1 MEFNTVT
8 FQSAN
13 NGARMPGEVLTVR
26 EAARRAGV
34 TQTAIVRWIR
44 NGYLSATPSPNGWQI
59 PADQLDQAQAAAND
73 ARGTGPVPRRMT
85 PSLVPAPTPIRRSIE
100 QRASVASSEDI
111 GEQIVAPLAELIRDQ
126 IEVVHDQAEVIGW
139 LQAERERLTAELEY
153 LQRSRA
159 TGQPLSTAF
168 VSQRTE
174 AHQLYDEVL
183 SLLWKKDDEP
193 NGEDTLELEEPAPAI
208 SHERDDWLAAE
219 LFSTTETD
227 TEVEPTAVAGI
238 PEEPAPEVEAAEEV
252 PVEDELPA
260 LQLEDYADPSW
271 FFGIPNE
278 RYGPDEATRPR
289 PTLQPITPRTSQ
301 MLGSTSGDDDDLV
314 LHQMIDETER
324 KIAELW
330 RAQEELRVTSPRA
343 NEMTLS
349 AAQRASTGWRRF
361 LPLRRG

>member
-13 NGARMPGEVLTVR
+13 GSRASGEVLTVL
-26 EAARRAGV
+26 EASRRAEV

-59 PADQLDQAQAAAND
+59 PADQLAQAQAAAND
-73 ARGTGPVPRRMT
+73 ARGTGPVPRRTT
-85 PSLVPAPTPIRRSIE
+85 PSLTPAPMPIRRSIE
-100 QRASVASSEDI
+100 QRATVAPAEEI
-111 GEQIVAPLAELIRDQ
+111 GEQIVAPLTELIRDQ

-139 LQAERERLTAELEY
+139 LQAERERLTAELDY

-159 TGQPLSTAF
+159 TGQPLSNTF

-183 SLLWKKDDEP
+183 SLLWKEDGELT
-193 NGEDTLELEEPAPAI
+193 GEDTLALEAPAPPVAPD
-208 SHERDDWLAAE
+208 RDDWLAAE
-219 LFSTTETD
+219 LFATD
-227 TEVEPTAVAGI
+227 EAIDEVIEEPEMPAEVAGPDIEEI
-238 PEEPAPEVEAAEEV
+238 PETEE
-252 PVEDELPA
+252 ELPA

-271 FFGIPNE
+271 FFGIPNNRFGQE
-278 RYGPDEATRPR
+278 DTDRPR
-289 PTLQPITPRTSQ
+289 PSLQPITKRTGQ
-301 MLGSTSGDDDDLV
+301 MLGSTTGDDDDRV

-330 RAQEELRVTSPRA
+330 RAQEELRITSPRA
-343 NEMTLS
+343 NETTLS
-349 AAQRASTGWRRF
+349 AAQRSATGWRR
-361 LPLRRG
+361 LWPLRRG

>member
-13 NGARMPGEVLTVR
+13 GTRVPGEVLTVL

-44 NGYLSATPSPNGWQI
+44 NGYLSATPSANGWQI
-59 PADQLDQAQAAAND
+59 PADQLAQAQAAANE
-73 ARGTGPVPRRMT
+73 ARGTGPVPRRTT

-100 QRASVASSEDI
+100 QRASVAPAEEI
-111 GEQIVAPLAELIRDQ
+111 GEQIVAPLTELIRDQ

-139 LQAERERLTAELEY
+139 LQAERERLTAELDY

-159 TGQPLSTAF
+159 TGQPLSSAF
-168 VSQRTE
+168 VSKRTE

-183 SLLWKKDDEP
+183 SLLWKEDDQSS
-193 NGEDTLELEEPAPAI
+193 GEDTLELEEPAPRHSAD
-208 SHERDDWLAAE
+208 RDDWLAAE
-219 LFSTTETD
+219 LFSAPE
-227 TEVEPTAVAGI
+227 AI
-238 PEEPAPEVEAAEEV
+238 EEPAAKVEVMGPHIEEIPEIADEH
-252 PVEDELPA
+252 PV

-271 FFGIPNE
+271 FFGIPNDRFGQDDAE
-278 RYGPDEATRPR
+278 RPR
-289 PTLQPITPRTSQ
+289 PSLQPITRRTGQ
-301 MLGSTSGDDDDLV
+301 MLGSTSGNDDDMV

-330 RAQEELRVTSPRA
+330 RTQEELRIASPRA
-343 NEMTLS
+343 SETTLS
-349 AAQRASTGWRRF
+349 AAQRSSTGWRRIW
-361 LPLRRG
+361 PLRRN